1 MFFKPFGAMKNKDT
15 TKQSGKDLILKVLKE
30 KSSLKQNVFHNN
42 IKVFDEMK
50 AVIKEVVADLKSDA
64 HKIDKRL
71 LVDYTDK
78 GPHEME
84 LKVAGDVLF
93 FHMHT
98 NVFDF
103 DKSHPMWK
111 TSYVRDNP
119 SNSYCG
125 MIYVYNFLADS
136 FKYNRVG
143 DVGYMIARMFINN
156 ESHYFVE
163 GKRQL
168 GFLYNDF
175 PNKTID
181 KQVLKNIVES
191 AIIYALDFD
200 LFTPPFDEMQEISV
214 SQILEASENMRIK
227 TGKRLGFRFQSD
239 SDQIE

>member
-1 MFFKPFGAMKNKDT
+1 MP
-15 TKQSGKDLILKVLKE
+15 KQSPQELITKALKE
-30 KSSLKQNVFHNN
+30 KSSLKQDVFHNN
-42 IKVFDEMK
+42 IKVFDELK
-50 AVIKEVVADLKSDA
+50 AVVKEVVSELKRDA
-64 HKIDKRL
+64 ERIDKRIV
-71 LVDYTDK
+71 VDYREK
-78 GPHEME
+78 GPYEIE

-103 DKSHPMWK
+103 DKSHSMWK

-119 SNSYCG
+119 SRSFCG

-136 FKYNRVG
+136 LKYNRTS
-143 DVGYMIARMFINN
+143 DVGYMIARLFVNN

-175 PNKTID
+175 ANKQINREA
-181 KQVLKNIVES
+181 LKNIVLS
-191 AIIYALDFD
+191 SILYVLDFD
-200 LFTPPFDEMQEISV
+200 LFTPPFEAMQEVSV
-214 SQILEASENMRIK
+214 SQILEASENMRMK

-239 SDQIE
+239 NDQIE

>member
-1 MFFKPFGAMKNKDT
+1 MRKPT
-15 TKQSGKDLILKVLKE
+15 GKELILKVLKE
-30 KSSLKQNVFHNN
+30 KSSLKQDVFHKN
-42 IKVFDEMK
+42 IKVFEDLK
-50 AVIKEVVADLKSDA
+50 HIVKEVAHELKSEA
-64 HKIDKRL
+64 EKIDKRII
-71 LVDYTDK
+71 VDYKEK
-78 GPHEME
+78 GPYEIE
-84 LKVAGDVLF
+84 LKVAGDILF

-175 PNKTID
+175 P
-181 KQVLKNIVES
+181 
-191 AIIYALDFD
+191 
-200 LFTPPFDEMQEISV
+200 
-214 SQILEASENMRIK
+214 IK
-227 TGKRLGFRFQSD
+227 IKGQSKGKRILYYRRN
-239 SDQIE
+239 

>member
-1 MFFKPFGAMKNKDT
+1 MAKPT
-15 TKQSGKDLILKVLKE
+15 GKELILKLLKE
-30 KSSLKQNVFHNN
+30 KSSLKQDVFHKN
-42 IKVFDEMK
+42 IKVFDEL
-50 AVIKEVVADLKSDA
+50 KEVVKEVSAELKREGD
-64 HKIDKRL
+64 KIDKRII
-71 LVDYTDK
+71 VDYKEK
-78 GPHEME
+78 GPYEIE
-84 LKVAGDVLF
+84 LKVAGDILF

-111 TSYVRDNP
+111 TAYVRDNP
-119 SNSYCG
+119 SRSYCG
-125 MIYVYNFLADS
+125 MIYIHNFLSDS
-136 FKYNRVG
+136 FKYNRVS

-175 PNKTID
+175 ANKSID
-181 KQVLKNIVES
+181 REGLKNIVLS
-191 AIIYALDFD
+191 AIIYSLDFD

-227 TGKRLGFRFQSD
+227 TGKRLGFRFQAD
-239 SDQIE
+239 NDQIE